1 MGNRFFTLCSVIR
14 VRQIEVSRNVAY
26 GTDESSLH
34 TAAAAHRFRETVNK
48 TWPEARITWAFSWLA
63 LKDQRQNYQELK
75 QLVAFYHKKYGD
87 EITFLPGGGS
97 LICITYESR

>member
-1 MGNRFFTLCSVIR
+1 MNIVIQCAICESIIAQKNSGTQLMGNRFFTLCSVIR

-63 LKDQRQNYQELK
+63 LKDQRQNYQ
-75 QLVAFYHKKYGD
+75 
-87 EITFLPGGGS
+87 
-97 LICITYESR
+97 